1 MKICLGAY
9 EVCFASGGVEVR
21 RDRQL
26 LYFNRR
32 PVYVSVKTYGAIN
45 EFRDMPYD
53 RLEEQDG
60 TARGLILPACT
71 RKRRKR
77 RMRERMSVSG
87 WYTVS
92 QGMSAIRTCL
102 G

>member
-1 MKICLGAY
+1 MRICLGAY

-53 RLEEQDG
+53 RLAEQDG
-60 TARGLILPACT
+60 T
-71 RKRRKR
+71 
-77 RMRERMSVSG
+77 V
-87 WYTVS
+87 TV
-92 QGMSAIRTCL
+92 M
-102 G
+102 